1 LKHSLEEYIFTI
13 SECHNW
19 KSNLG
24 DGGST
29 VSGTEIVMI
38 VVKISD
44 AIGNFLD
51 LVKVPDNVLVG
62 SLIDL
67 HFSLTFPVVEP
78 IS

>member
-1 LKHSLEEYIFTI
+1 
-13 SECHNW
+13 
-19 KSNLG
+19 
-24 DGGST
+24 
-29 VSGTEIVMI
+29 MI
-38 VVKISD
+38 VVKVSD